1 MRKKESILTFCA
13 FVLICIGLMIPAY
26 NYYAPASEHPTY
38 TCQQHQ
44 DDTLRLA
51 MIGDSWV
58 FNHYPYNDTLASMI
72 RQIIKKPTIVS
83 AYGLCGKTS
92 KEVYQSI
99 FEDQTMRNILEK
111 GADYCFVSVGIN
123 DTYKKMG
130 AKYYAQSSI
139 NILRFLLKNNIKP
152 ILLEIPKYDINYAY
166 EHQTADRKL
175 LRQLSMLLTRS
186 ELDCRQEYRQA
197 LAHEL
202 VKTSIGEQIQI
213 IHFPGTPEYYKS
225 DRMHLNEKGY
235 HILDSCIVN
244 EIHP

>member
-1 MRKKESILTFCA
+1 MRKNKFILLILPL
-13 FVLICIGLMIPAY
+13 VLICIGLLIPAY
-26 NYYAPASEHPTY
+26 NYYAPASERSAY
-38 TCQQHQ
+38 TSQQHL

-72 RQIIKKPTIVS
+72 KQ
-83 AYGLCGKTS
+83 

-111 GADYCFVSVGIN
+111 GTDYCFVSVGIN

-152 ILLEIPKYDINYAY
+152 ILLEIPNYDINYAY

>member
-1 MRKKESILTFCA
+1 MRKNKIILIILA
-13 FVLICIGLMIPAY
+13 LVLICIGLAIPVN
-26 NYYAPASEHPTY
+26 NYYTPASKRPTY
-38 TCQQHQ
+38 TCQHHQ
-44 DDTLRLA
+44 DDTLRLT

-58 FNHYPYNDTLASMI
+58 FNHYPYNDTLAFII
-72 RQIIKKPTIVS
+72 RQKIKKPAIVS

-92 KEVYQSI
+92 REVYQSI

-152 ILLEIPKYDINYAY
+152 ILLEIPNYDINYAY
-166 EHQTADRKL
+166 EHQTADKKL

-186 ELDCRQEYRQA
+186 ELDCRQEYCQA

-213 IHFPGTPEYYKS
+213 IHFPGTPGYYKS

-244 EIHP
+244 KIHP

>member
-1 MRKKESILTFCA
+1 MTL
-13 FVLICIGLMIPAY
+13 VLICIGLAIPVH
-26 NYYAPASEHPTY
+26 NYYNPASERSAY

-83 AYGLCGKTS
+83 AYGLCGS
-92 KEVYQSI
+92 
-99 FEDQTMRNILEK
+99 
-111 GADYCFVSVGIN
+111 IN

-130 AKYYAQSSI
+130 AKYYAQNST

-152 ILLEIPKYDINYAY
+152 ILLEIPNYDINYAY

-202 VKTSIGEQIQI
+202 VKTGIGEQIQI
-213 IHFPGTPEYYKS
+213 IHFPGTLEYYKS

>member
-1 MRKKESILTFCA
+1 MRKNKFILLILPL
-13 FVLICIGLMIPAY
+13 VLICIGLAIPVHD
-26 NYYAPASEHPTY
+26 YYAPASERSAY

-51 MIGDSWV
+51 MIGDSWI
-58 FNHYPYNDTLASMI
+58 FYHYPYNDTLASMI
-72 RQIIKKPTIVS
+72 KQKTKKPAIVS

-123 DTYKKMG
+123 
-130 AKYYAQSSI
+130 I

-152 ILLEIPKYDINYAY
+152 ILLEIPNYDINYAY
-166 EHQTADRKL
+166 EHQTADKKL
-175 LRQLSMLLTRS
+175 LRQLSMFLTRS

-197 LAHEL
+197 LTQEL
-202 VKTSIGEQIQI
+202 EKTGIGEQIQI
-213 IHFPGTPEYYKS
+213 IHFPGTLEYYKS

-235 HILDSCIVN
+235 HILDSCIAN

>member
-1 MRKKESILTFCA
+1 MRKNKVKLLIMTL
-13 FVLICIGLMIPAY
+13 VLICIGLAIPVH
-26 NYYAPASEHPTY
+26 NYYAPASEHPAH

-44 DDTLRLA
+44 DDTLRFA

-58 FNHYPYNDTLASMI
+58 FYHYPYNDTLASMI
-72 RQIIKKPTIVS
+72 RQKTKKSVKVS

-92 KEVYQSI
+92 KEVYLSI
-99 FEDQTMRNILEK
+99 FEDQTMRNILK
-111 GADYCFVSVGIN
+111 KRADYCFVSVGIN

-130 AKYYAQSSI
+130 AKYYAQNTI

-152 ILLEIPKYDINYAY
+152 ILLEIPNYDINYAY

-175 LRQLSMLLTRS
+175 LRQLSMLLMRS
-186 ELDCRQEYRQA
+186 ELDCRQDYRQA

-202 VKTSIGEQIQI
+202 AKTSIGDQIQI
-213 IHFPGTPEYYKS
+213 IHFPDSPEYYKS

>member
-1 MRKKESILTFCA
+1 MRKNKIILLIMTL
-13 FVLICIGLMIPAY
+13 VLICIGLAIPVH
-26 NYYAPASEHPTY
+26 NYYNPASERSAY

-111 GADYCFVSVGIN
+111 GTDYCFVSVGIN

-139 NILRFLLKNNIKP
+139 NILRFFLKNNIKP
-152 ILLEIPKYDINYAY
+152 ILLEIPNYDINYAY

-175 LRQLSMLLTRS
+175 FRQLSMLLTRS

-213 IHFPGTPEYYKS
+213 IHFPGTLEYYKS

-235 HILDSCIVN
+235 HILDSCIAN

>member
-1 MRKKESILTFCA
+1 MRKNKVILLIMTL
-13 FVLICIGLMIPAY
+13 VLICIGLAIPAY
-26 NYYAPASEHPTY
+26 NYYAPASKRPTY
-38 TCQQHQ
+38 TCQHHQ

-51 MIGDSWV
+51 MIGDSWI
-58 FNHYPYNDTLASMI
+58 FYHYPYNDTLASMI
-72 RQIIKKPTIVS
+72 KQKTKKPAIVS

-99 FEDQTMRNILEK
+99 FEDQTMKNILEQ

-130 AKYYAQSSI
+130 AKYYAQSTI

-152 ILLEIPKYDINYAY
+152 ILIEIPNYDINYAY
-166 EHQTADRKL
+166 GHQTADRKL
-175 LRQLSMLLTRS
+175 FRQLSMLLTRS
-186 ELDCRQEYRQA
+186 DIDCRQQYSLA
-197 LAHEL
+197 LTQEL
-202 VKTSIGEQIQI
+202 AKTGIGEQIQI